1 VLSSKVDPAEVAA
14 KDMQI
19 AIIGCGDYPGIKNY
33 AKECGCNFPI
43 YADPTQK
50 VYDTLGM
57 IRTLALGDK
66 KPEYMSFGVFG
77 GIVKGIMNG
86 IKAGSHAFKG
96 GDIKQVGGE

>member
-1 VLSSKVDPAEVAA
+1 MSSKVDPAEVAA

-19 AIIGCGDYPGIKNY
+19 AIIGCGEYGVIENY
-33 AKECGCNFPI
+33 TKDSGAKFPI

-57 IRTLALGDK
+57 IRTLSLGDK
-66 KPEYMSFGVFG
+66 RPEYMSVGVIG
-77 GIVKGIMNG
+77 GIIKGIKNG
-86 IKAGSHAFKG
+86 LRAGSKAFRA